1 MIHKLNLN
9 EFTVF
14 KKVSLEFGNRIN
26 VLIGENGSGKTQI
39 LKFLYATLNLLP
51 IYQKTE
57 NTFWGR
63 VVDTSI
69 PRKKPGVIFNP
80 LVEKSDLEKFKSV
93 FNVKLVAD
101 LVNLDFRNKKT
112 KGLDPNFRGQTA
124 DAETPQNLK
133 RTGQNDVKVH
143 YVDLSRVESRNS
155 IVFQANKKYYK
166 YDIRLRYLDVIAD
179 NLFIPVKNMPIPS
192 GLLPEALFLPTRELL
207 TIFPHYLS
215 LLRMYKLPYDSTYDD
230 CITKLGLP
238 PSNQYAEE
246 FSSIVKDLEEA
257 IDGTIFLRDDKF
269 YYHPNSAKDGQNFD
283 INMTAEG
290 WRKLGMLLQ
299 LMKTGGLHK
308 GMVLLWDEPE
318 ANLNPKLICLIARVL
333 IQFSKLDIQVFI
345 TTHSLFLLR
354 EIDML
359 SKSEESSFASGDIRY
374 FNFLGKGK
382 VEQGNALEDLDKILL
397 LDESLKQSDHYLE
410 GDF

>member
-14 KKVSLEFGNRIN
+14 KKASLEFGNRIN
-26 VLIGENGSGKTQI
+26 VLIGENGSGKTHI

-51 IYQKTE
+51 IYQKTD

-69 PRKKPGVIFNP
+69 PKKKPGEIINP

-112 KGLDPNFRGQTA
+112 KGLDPNF
-124 DAETPQNLK
+124 QNLR
-133 RTGQNDVKVH
+133 RTGDNDVKVH
-143 YVDLSRVESRNS
+143 HVDLAGVESKNS
-155 IVFQANKKYYK
+155 IFFQANKKDYK
-166 YDIRLRYLDVIAD
+166 YDIKLCYLDVVAD
-179 NLFIPVKNMPIPS
+179 NLFIPVKNMPIPP

-207 TIFPHYLS
+207 TIFPYYLS

-238 PSNQYAEE
+238 PSNQYADE
-246 FSSIVKDLEEA
+246 FSSIIKDLQKA
-257 IDGTIFLRDDKF
+257 IDGTIFLRDDRF

-318 ANLNPKLICLIARVL
+318 ANLNPRLICLIARVL
-333 IQFSKLDIQVFI
+333 IQLSKLDIQVFI

-359 SKSEESSFASGDIRY
+359 SKLEKTFKSGDIRF

-382 VEQGNALEDLDKILL
+382 VEQGNSPEDLDKILL
-397 LDESLKQSDHYLE
+397 LDESLKQSDRYLE

>member
-1 MIHKLNLN
+1 MIHKLELN

-14 KKVSLEFGNRIN
+14 KKASLEFGKRIN

-51 IYQKTE
+51 LYQKTE
-57 NTFWGR
+57 NTVWGR

-69 PRKKPGVIFNP
+69 PWKKFDKSINP

-112 KGLDPNFRGQTA
+112 KGLDLNL
-124 DAETPQNLK
+124 QNLK
-133 RTGQNDVKVH
+133 RTGDNSDVNVH
-143 YVDLSRVESRNS
+143 HVDLTGVASKNS
-155 IVFQANKKYYK
+155 IFFQANKKNYK
-166 YDIRLRYLDVIAD
+166 YDIKLCYLDVIAG
-179 NLFIPVKNMPIPS
+179 NLFTSIKNMPIPS

-246 FSSIVKDLEEA
+246 FSSIIKDLEKA
-257 IDGTIFLRDDKF
+257 IDGTIFLSDDRF
-269 YYHPNSAKDGQNFD
+269 YYHPNSAKDGQDLD

-318 ANLNPKLICLIARVL
+318 ANLNPRLICLIARVL
-333 IQFSKLDIQVFI
+333 IQLSKLDIQVFI

-359 SKSEESSFASGDIRY
+359 SKEKGTYEQGDVRY

-382 VEQGNALEDLDKILL
+382 VEQGNAPEDLNNILL
-397 LDESLKQSDHYLE
+397 LDESLAQSDRFLE
-410 GDF
+410 MED

>member
-1 MIHKLNLN
+1 MIHKLDLN

-14 KKVSLEFGNRIN
+14 KKASLEFGNRIN

-51 IYQKTE
+51 LYQKTGY
-57 NTFWGR
+57 NVWGR

-69 PRKKPGVIFNP
+69 PRKKPGEQVNP

-101 LVNLDFRNKKT
+101 LVNLNFRNNKT
-112 KGLDPNFRGQTA
+112 KGLDLNFQ
-124 DAETPQNLK
+124 DLK
-133 RTGQNDVKVH
+133 RTGDNSDVNVH
-143 YVDLSRVESRNS
+143 HVDLTGVESKNS
-155 IVFQANKKYYK
+155 IIFQANKKNYK
-166 YDIRLRYLDVIAD
+166 YDIKLCYLDVIAG
-179 NLFIPVKNMPIPS
+179 NLFTQNMPIPS

-215 LLRMYKLPYDSTYDD
+215 LRKMYKLPYDSTYDD
-230 CITKLGLP
+230 AIARLGLP
-238 PSNQYAEE
+238 PMNENSAEFE
-246 FSSIVKDLEEA
+246 TIVQKLENA
-257 IDGTIFLRDDKF
+257 IDGRIFLKDEKF
-269 YYHPNSAKDGQNFD
+269 YFHPNSALEGQNLD

-290 WRKLGMLLQ
+290 WRKLGTLLQ
-299 LMKTGGLHK
+299 LLRNGGLRS

-318 ANLNPKLICLIARVL
+318 ANLNPKLICLIAQVL
-333 IQFSKLDIQVFI
+333 IELSKLDIQVFI

-359 SKSEESSFASGDIRY
+359 SKSEKTFERGDIRY
-374 FNFLGKGK
+374 FNFVGKGK
-382 VEQGNALEDLDKILL
+382 VEQGNAPEDLDKILL
-397 LDESLKQSDHYLE
+397 LDESLAQSDRYME
-410 GDF
+410 MED

>member
-9 EFTVF
+9 EFTLF

-51 IYQKTE
+51 LYQKE
-57 NTFWGR
+57 GHQYWIR
-63 VVDTSI
+63 VVEKRFSNKQTKNIANSI
-69 PRKKPGVIFNP
+69 AP
-80 LVEKSDLEKFKSV
+80 KSDLDSFKSV
-93 FNVKLVAD
+93 FGIDKVTDLINLDYKNKHTKKTSQGALLLENGVHSDLLLEDIPNVKS
-101 LVNLDFRNKKT
+101 K
-112 KGLDPNFRGQTA
+112 
-124 DAETPQNLK
+124 
-133 RTGQNDVKVH
+133 
-143 YVDLSRVESRNS
+143 NS
-155 IVFQANKKYYK
+155 IFFSAEGKDFEYNVELQYQ
-166 YDIRLRYLDVIAD
+166 DVIVGNA
-179 NLFIPVKNMPIPS
+179 IPSNVPFPDPIPS

-207 TIFPHYLS
+207 TIFPHYLA
-215 LLRMYKLPYDSTYDD
+215 LRSRYKLPYDSTYDD
-230 CITKLGLP
+230 AIARLGLP
-238 PSNQYAEE
+238 PMNEDSTE
-246 FSSIVKDLEEA
+246 FEMIVQKLEKA
-257 IDGTIFLRDDKF
+257 IDGRIFLKDEKF
-269 YYHPNSAKDGQNFD
+269 FFHPNSAKDGQHLD

-299 LMKTGGLHK
+299 LLKNGGLRS

-318 ANLNPKLICLIARVL
+318 ANLNPRLICLIARVL
-333 IQFSKLDIQVFI
+333 IQLSKLDIQVFI

-359 SKSEESSFASGDIRY
+359 SKEKGTYEQGDIRY

-382 VEQGNALEDLDKILL
+382 VEHGNAPEDLDKILL
-397 LDESLKQSDHYLE
+397 LDESLKQSDRYLE